1 MSTECKDL
9 YQKND
14 FLHCVELPFFDYSTV
29 QYQDCLNKCQRDECC
44 YRECKYE
51 VTGVYVNGEY
61 SKQKYL
67 EGYEM
72 YFDFAEKNS
81 SDKKEWMLVVEKSY
95 ETCEK
100 LGKTDTLTWDEDQ
113 Y

>member
-1 MSTECKDL
+1 M
-9 YQKND
+9 
-14 FLHCVELPFFDYSTV
+14 
-29 QYQDCLNKCQRDECC
+29 
-44 YRECKYE
+44 
-51 VTGVYVNGEY
+51 TGVYVNGEY

-72 YFDFAEKNS
+72 YFDLNETIL

-100 LGKTDTLTWDEDQ
+100 LGKASDLAEDKMLTTF